1 MLFERGHAVVLGVG
15 EYRGEIPDLP
25 KAEHEVGRI
34 THVLTDPDR
43 CAYPPS
49 HVRSRVN
56 PTSDEIR
63 AELLE
68 LAATGPEDTVLVYF
82 SGHGW
87 STVELGSEEPARNF
101 LLGSDAH
108 LENGELAGAVEGTEL
123 TELLRNIP
131 AGYLA
136 VFLDCCYSGGT
147 GEVKGPGAAF
157 KAGLSQHYYDDLSK
171 SEGRAIIASSG
182 PTQTSLDLPD
192 METSLFTHYLL
203 EALEGGVP
211 ADVDGFLRIL
221 RIANF
226 VSERVAL
233 RDNRQRPWH
242 KVSGE
247 DFAIGL
253 GSPVA
258 HDGTGNTARLVL
270 RGSKWKLVQPGS
282 PERPLSKDDLEGGLQ
297 VGEWRL
303 RPAREKEAATRRI
316 SLDTT
321 LLLAT
326 RVPRSQV
333 EIRLSISPGRD
344 YLWQFEFGLDEASVS
359 DLHLVHVGLGLG
371 PDELPATGQRALRPA
386 RPAKFE
392 MDAPLT
398 DTLWS
403 HVQLGSAQGR
413 WRSHPIEIP
422 VRVAEITEQGQA
434 P

>member
-49 HVRSRVN
+49 HVRSKVN
-56 PTSDEIR
+56 PTSDEVR
-63 AELLE
+63 AELRK
-68 LAATGPEDTVLVYF
+68 LAETGPEDTVLVYF

-87 STVELGSEEPARNF
+87 STVELGSEEPVRNY

-108 LENGELAGAVEGTEL
+108 FENSELVAAVEGSEL
-123 TELLRNIP
+123 TELLRSIP
-131 AGYLA
+131 ARYLA

-182 PTQTSLDLPD
+182 PTQSSLDLPD
-192 METSLFTHYLL
+192 METSLFTHCLL

-226 VSERVAL
+226 VSERVVL
-233 RDNRQRPWH
+233 RDQRQRPWN

-253 GSPVA
+253 GSPVV
-258 HDGTGNTARLVL
+258 HDATGNTARLVL

-282 PERPLSKDDLEGGLQ
+282 PERPLTNDDSRGGLQ
-297 VGEWRL
+297 IGEWRL
-303 RPAREKEAATRRI
+303 RPARENAAARRI
-316 SLDTT
+316 STDTS
-321 LLLAT
+321 LVLAT
-326 RVPRSQV
+326 RVPRTQV

-344 YLWQFEFGLDEASVS
+344 LWQLEFRLDEASAS
-359 DLHLVHVGLGLG
+359 DRHLVHVGLGLG
-371 PDELPATGQRALRPA
+371 PDELPATGRRALRPA

-392 MDAPLT
+392 MDAPER

-403 HVQLGSAQGR
+403 HFHLGSAQDR

-422 VRVAEITEQGQA
+422 VRVEKTTE
-434 P
+434 